1 MMESRIGFSLLA
13 RTFEI
18 ILYVTLQRL
27 MGLNSLILDGRLV
40 FGTRK
45 IFVLFRSV
53 KGALELRVFK
63 MILLTSSPIISQYF
77 W

>member
-1 MMESRIGFSLLA
+1 MESRIGFSLLA

-40 FGTRK
+40 FGTRT
-45 IFVLFRSV
+45 IFVLFRTV